1 MTVQIE
7 TFIIQTS
14 NDFQSQ
20 LMMDYV
26 EMTLEII
33 FISVGIFILISAPL
47 MLFYFTID
55 NYFKWKI
62 SKKIINED
70 FFIGNYKSHSTYISQ
85 TCKQYKSSF
94 IKLISNVFGLIAWN
108 LFSLLYIS
116 ISFSNFRTGITDYF
130 LFPFEV
136 IELYKINYSID
147 TLYQFKAH
155 GLYMFI
161 ISMMSMIFFQL
172 GKYAAKYLLE
182 NNLSLSLNGKFF
194 ITSSQLKNPLN
205 PTILKTQL

>member
-1 MTVQIE
+1 MIIQIK

-20 LMMDYV
+20 LMMEYIQ
-26 EMTLEII
+26 MTIEII
-33 FISVGIFILISAPL
+33 FISVGVFILISAPL
-47 MLFYFTID
+47 MLFYFALD
-55 NYFKWKI
+55 NYFKWKK

-70 FFIGNYKSHSTYISQ
+70 FCFGNYKSHSTYISK
-85 TCKQYKSSF
+85 TCVQYKNSF
-94 IKLISNVFGLIAWN
+94 IKLIGNVFGLIAWN

-155 GLYMFI
+155 GLYMSI
-161 ISMMSMIFFQL
+161 IFMMSMIFFQL
-172 GKYAAKYLLE
+172 GKYAAEYLIE
-182 NNLSLSLNGKFF
+182 NNLPLNLNGKLF
-194 ITSSQLKNPLN
+194 ITSSQLKNL
-205 PTILKTQL
+205 

>member
-1 MTVQIE
+1 MTVQIK

-20 LMMDYV
+20 LMMEYI
-26 EMTLEII
+26 EMTIEII
-33 FISVGIFILISAPL
+33 FISVGVFILISAPL
-47 MLFYFTID
+47 MLFYFALD

-70 FFIGNYKSHSTYISQ
+70 FCFGNYKSHSTYISQ
-85 TCKQYKSSF
+85 TCEQYKSSF
-94 IKLISNVFGLIAWN
+94 LKLIGNVFGLIAWN

-116 ISFSNFRTGITDYF
+116 INFTNFRTGITDYF

-147 TLYQFKAH
+147 TLYQIKTQ

-172 GKYAAKYLLE
+172 GKYAAEYLIE
-182 NNLSLSLNGKFF
+182 NNLSLSLKGKLF
-194 ITSSQLKNPLN
+194 ISSSLLKNLLK
-205 PTILKTQL
+205 PTILKAQL